1 MPHTNQI
8 KGLQP
13 SRRTPGATYHWKP
26 SPRERRHGWT
36 NLRLGEDWDHA
47 VASAIAHN
55 RSVEQW
61 FVANAAGVAPSKP
74 PKILRW
80 RDLVADYKA
89 SDAYSGLKPKS
100 KREYD
105 SRLRI
110 LDHWALDGALRLC
123 DLDRPMII
131 DFRNTLARDPR
142 KPRTAAILRVL
153 SIVVGHG
160 VNRGWLPLG
169 LAARMNIPTPARRRH
184 RILAEQLP
192 WLLDNADGL
201 GLAHVRLGCVLGFYT
216 TQREGDLLATTAFR
230 FREVDDISNEAR
242 RALAGPDGRVL
253 GLFLEQEKTDALV
266 GIPLVPHAREAVE
279 AAIEKSRAAGSTLS
293 QLLVKNGRACHQKTF
308 QRDFARVRDRAV
320 SAARKAAERARAC
333 GEPHHVVTKW
343 EAAHA
348 ALAGLQFR
356 DLRRSGMC
364 WLRELR
370 VPVAMI
376 ASISGHSIDE
386 TQKILDTYMPR
397 DTRSA
402 AEGMAIAVTRQAAR
416 DLADAA
422 ELEAAL

>member
-1 MPHTNQI
+1 MPRTNQI
-8 KGLQP
+8 PYLAP

-26 SPRERRHGWT
+26 SPRLRRLGWT
-36 NLRLGEDWDHA
+36 NLRLGEDWDA
-47 VASAIAHN
+47 ACLRAMSHN
-55 RSVEQW
+55 KDVEQW
-61 FVANAAGVAPSKP
+61 LAANAAGVAPNKP

-89 SDAYSGLKPKS
+89 SDAWADLKPRS

-110 LDHWALDGALRLC
+110 LDHWALGGMLRLS

-131 DFRNTLARDPR
+131 GFRNTLARDPR
-142 KPRTAAILRVL
+142 RPRTAAILRVL

-160 VNRGWLPLG
+160 VNRGWLALG
-169 LAARMNIPTPARRRH
+169 LAARMNIPTPAKRRH
-184 RILAEQLP
+184 RIVVDQLP
-192 WLLDNADGL
+192 WLLDAADAL
-201 GLAHVRLGCVLGFYT
+201 GLPHVRLGCVLGFFT
-216 TQREGDLLATTAFR
+216 MQREGDLLATTAFR
-230 FREVDDISNEAR
+230 FREVDDISGEAR
-242 RALAGPDGRVL
+242 RALAGADGKVL
-253 GLFLEQEKTDALV
+253 GLFLEQEKTEELV
-266 GIPLVPHAREAVE
+266 GVPLIPRARDAVE
-279 AAIEKSRAAGSTLS
+279 AAIAASRAAGSTLT
-293 QLLVKNGRACHQKTF
+293 QLLVKNGRPCHQKTF
-308 QRDFARVRDRAV
+308 QRDFARVR
-320 SAARKAAERARAC
+320 
-333 GEPHHVVTKW
+333 
-343 EAAHA
+343 AHA
-348 ALAGLQFR
+348 LGAAQGALQRQTAAGAGERTLRDLEALCAALTGLQFR

-422 ELEAAL
+422 ELEAL